1 VSGIVIRLLFD
12 RQDKIMARTARL
24 VVPGYPH
31 HVTQRGNR
39 RQRTF
44 FFERDYRAYLK
55 LIAEAKERAGVEIWA
70 YCLMPNHVHL
80 VAVPTEKNSLALLF
94 RYAHSRYTRRIN
106 IRENWVGHLWQ
117 ERFHSAVMDEQHLL
131 AAIRYVE
138 LNPVRA
144 GLCDSATEWAWSS
157 VHAHKSGVDQG
168 IVTVAPMLSMVSDW
182 DRYLEIV
189 DSKHTIE
196 RIRTYSRS
204 GRPIG
209 DEAFLEQIANGDG
222 ARAPSP

>member
-1 VSGIVIRLLFD
+1 
-12 RQDKIMARTARL
+12 MARSARL

-39 RQRTF
+39 GQRTF
-44 FFERDYRAYLK
+44 FSERDYRAYLE
-55 LIAEAKERAGVEIWA
+55 LIAVAKEQAGVEIWA

-80 VAVPTEKNSLALLF
+80 IAVPAEKDSLALLF
-94 RYAHSRYTRRIN
+94 RYAHSRYTRRVN

-131 AAIRYVE
+131 AAVRYVE

-144 GLCDSATEWAWSS
+144 GLCNRAAEWSWSS
-157 VHAHKSGVDQG
+157 VHAYKSGVDTG

-182 DRYLEIV
+182 NMYLDTPESDRE
-189 DSKHTIE
+189 IE
-196 RIRTYSRS
+196 RIRKYSRS

-209 DEAFLEQIANGDG
+209 NEAFLEQICE
-222 ARAPSP
+222 

>member
-1 VSGIVIRLLFD
+1 
-12 RQDKIMARTARL
+12 MARAARL

-44 FFERDYRAYLK
+44 FSERDYRAYLN

-70 YCLMPNHVHL
+70 YCLMPNHVHF
-80 VAVPTEKNSLALLF
+80 VAVPAEKDSLALLF

-117 ERFHSAVMDEQHLL
+117 ERFHSAVMDEQYLL
-131 AAIRYVE
+131 ATVRYIE
-138 LNPVRA
+138 LNPVSA
-144 GLCDSATEWAWSS
+144 GLCSHPTQWSWSS
-157 VHAHKSGVDQG
+157 VHAHKSGADAG
-168 IVTVAPMLSMVSDW
+168 IVTVAPLLLMVSDW
-182 DRYLEIV
+182 DRYLDTV
-189 DSKHTIE
+189 DSENTIK
-196 RIRTYSRS
+196 RIRKNTRT

-209 DEAFLEQIANGDG
+209 DEDFLEELEK
-222 ARAPSP
+222 